1 VPRDLATAVH
11 VDDARAVGRPVGTV
25 GPAPR
30 RVDVRVLEQQHPVR
44 ASLEHLGVHAALQG
58 PAVRIG
64 DRGRHEAGGEDVEH
78 ASSLPSNTWIAS
90 NNTSSSGVRRGARY
104 REVMNRTGRAGRPK
118 ASSRE
123 TLAEAACELFLE
135 RGYEA
140 TSIADITQRAGVSR
154 SSFFNYF
161 TSKSDVLWSG
171 IDERIG
177 VATTALD
184 ETGATAPMGRLAA
197 ELYDQFVKDGHAGM
211 DFSGIIT
218 DIRDDRG

>member
-1 VPRDLATAVH
+1 
-11 VDDARAVGRPVGTV
+11 
-25 GPAPR
+25 
-30 RVDVRVLEQQHPVR
+30 
-44 ASLEHLGVHAALQG
+44 
-58 PAVRIG
+58 
-64 DRGRHEAGGEDVEH
+64 
-78 ASSLPSNTWIAS
+78 
-90 NNTSSSGVRRGARY
+90 
-104 REVMNRTGRAGRPK
+104 MNRTGRAGRPK

-177 VATTALD
+177 VAITALD
-184 ETGATAPMGRLAA
+184 DLGREATGERVRLILHGIVQDFAPDPLALALRNAAAMALEEELVRETGVRLARLSAAVSRAACAAGIDVMRADVLGAAQAAAVMSALRVWA
-197 ELYDQFVKDGHAGM
+197 EEGAGRGTPESVLHEALARVH
-211 DFSGIIT
+211 DLPW
-218 DIRDDRG
+218 RD